1 MTTILQRKNSLQK
14 EYPRRR
20 RETRTEIKFSKE
32 RRETRTEITFNNFK
46 IDVYLFLVL
55 LFKQKC

>member
-32 RRETRTEITFNNFK
+32 RRETRTEINSTTLKLMF
-46 IDVYLFLVL
+46 IYL
-55 LFKQKC
+55 